1 MKTFYRVRALFASA
15 FLLMT
20 AAVTQADNGTVVTFN
35 GGSNIADAV
44 VSSGG
49 SITFSGEGVS
59 TSAQGTPVSWKN
71 FTGLQFSDNRSAVT
85 VTSQGGGSGDDPSS
99 TTTISIVLPA
109 PTYPDPVL
117 LSDDNPTPPP
127 VTTYDL
133 SEATIS
139 ATTSYPYTGQV
150 VDLDYVVKYNGQ
162 TLHEGTD
169 YTVGNTNF
177 KNAGTYTLTVTG
189 KGSYTGSKSATIKIT
204 RVKLTVHAN
213 DTTIAYGEALPEL
226 TCTITGFVNGE
237 DTTVLTKQP
246 VLTTDATATSPL
258 GDYQINVE
266 DADAAN
272 YLFDYRFGTLTI
284 KPCPVTAA
292 MLTLPDTTFVYNGQ
306 PVLPAYTVQRDTVT
320 LTEGTDYIATIA
332 DNTNAGTAKLTIEG
346 KGNYTASLDTTFV
359 INKAMLTLKADTL
372 TKVYGEENTE
382 LTFELTGFVND
393 EDTTA
398 LTKQPVIMTEATAE
412 SAVGDYAITINGGEA
427 NNYDF
432 TYVDATLTITPY
444 ALTDDMLTLAS
455 DSVAYTGQ
463 PVMPVYQV
471 LRDSVALTEDTDYTV
486 TVTDHTQ
493 VGVATLTIE
502 GTGNYVGQ
510 IDTTFVIYM
519 KPSVEMAV
527 NDSIVEPE
535 LDEKNKAVYQ
545 TDYAQIVISDYYAQ
559 PGTIVTLVVEP
570 EAGWLLSGD
579 SIKYS
584 SPIDKVLVS
593 TPTSYIAN
601 YTVPEEGLISI
612 NIHFIVDSVYVGV
625 RDRKADDLRFEVI
638 DRQTVRISGT
648 EETTPVSVYDARGQ
662 LVDSEVMRYYGE
674 ILVRLS
680 RQPQGLYMIK
690 VNNTTFKVYRK

>member
-1 MKTFYRVRALFASA
+1 
-15 FLLMT
+15 
-20 AAVTQADNGTVVTFN
+20 
-35 GGSNIADAV
+35 
-44 VSSGG
+44 
-49 SITFSGEGVS
+49 
-59 TSAQGTPVSWKN
+59 
-71 FTGLQFSDNRSAVT
+71 
-85 VTSQGGGSGDDPSS
+85 
-99 TTTISIVLPA
+99 
-109 PTYPDPVL
+109 
-117 LSDDNPTPPP
+117 
-127 VTTYDL
+127 
-133 SEATIS
+133 
-139 ATTSYPYTGQV
+139 
-150 VDLDYVVKYNGQ
+150 
-162 TLHEGTD
+162 
-169 YTVGNTNF
+169 
-177 KNAGTYTLTVTG
+177 
-189 KGSYTGSKSATIKIT
+189 
-204 RVKLTVHAN
+204 
-213 DTTIAYGEALPEL
+213 
-226 TCTITGFVNGE
+226 
-237 DTTVLTKQP
+237 
-246 VLTTDATATSPL
+246 
-258 GDYQINVE
+258 
-266 DADAAN
+266 
-272 YLFDYRFGTLTI
+272 
-284 KPCPVTAA
+284 

-372 TKVYGEENTE
+372 TKVYGEENPE

-412 SAVGDYAITINGGEA
+412 SAVGDYAITISGGVA
-427 NNYDF
+427 DNYDF
-432 TYVDATLTITPY
+432 SYVDATLTITPY
-444 ALTDDMLTLAS
+444 ALTGDMLTLAS
-455 DSVAYTGQ
+455 DSVAYTGL

-471 LRDSVALTEDTDYTV
+471 LRDSVVLTEDTDYTV

-601 YTVPEEGLISI
+601 YTVPEEGLVSI

-662 LVDSEVMRYYGE
+662 LVDSEVMRHYGE